1 MEIKKVVVI
10 GSGTMGSGI
19 AAHLCNANIPVTL
32 LDLKTDISEKARD
45 NIQRSKP
52 PLLLDK
58 SKINNIKVGNIFE
71 NFSEVKEAD
80 WVVEAVV
87 ERIDVKH
94 DIYEKIF
101 KERKKGA
108 IVSSNTSSIPIKVLS
123 QNLTEG
129 EKKDFCITHFFNPVR
144 YMALLEIV
152 KNENNDL
159 EKINAL
165 KKFCEI
171 ELGKGAIVC
180 NDTPGFLGN
189 RVGVYAMQIAMTE
202 AFKMKLSI
210 EEADAIFGRPM
221 GIPKTGIFGL
231 YDLIGIDLMADV
243 LKSFIKELP
252 KTDNFHEVAKEIPLV
267 KKLIETGYT
276 GRKGK
281 GGFYRIN
288 KTDGKKVMEALN
300 LETGEYH
307 ASKKINIKS
316 GKVDLVALINR
327 DDKYG
332 KYAWSVISKII
343 KYASSLIPGITKEFN
358 DIDEAMRLGF
368 NWSKGP
374 FEMLEEIGVDNF
386 FNKVDEYGNI
396 DFLENLAKSKNEKFY
411 GERQKYTDIE
421 TLGKVKKKATSIDG
435 NDSAKIY
442 RFKDYNI
449 VEFTTKANALDYD
462 SMDALNKATDK
473 PLIIINESM
482 QFSAGVNLSYTMNY
496 ADKRDFKSIE
506 KFIKYFQETCKQL
519 KYSDHPVI
527 SAPSGLTLGGGF
539 EVMVQSNFVASH
551 TNIVVG
557 LVETIVGLVPAGG
570 GCKEMLA
577 RWLETEEAKKDPH
590 YAPLRVFDII
600 GNAKT
605 ATSPVEAEPLKYL
618 RAKDKKIMNRN
629 SLLEVSKKII
639 EENRDFKTPSEN
651 SFNLPGKAVKDE
663 MIKTLEKLYDD
674 KIILD
679 HGMEVGKELAN
690 VLSGGDT
697 TIDKT
702 LSEDDMFKL
711 ELDSFM
717 RLIETKKTQE
727 RIKHTLATGK
737 PLVNYYFLLFFIFYF
752 FITKFFNYLLFFSYL
767 LQIKFSFPFFYSF
780 IFFYNSFFFCNS
792 SFNYFLFF

>member
-1 MEIKKVVVI
+1 MNIKKVVVI

-32 LDLKTDISEKARD
+32 LDLKTEISEKARD
-45 NIQRSKP
+45 RIHKSKP
-52 PLLLDK
+52 PLLIDK
-58 SKINNIKVGNIFE
+58 SKINNIKVGNISD
-71 NFSEVKEAD
+71 NFDAVKDAD

-87 ERIDVKH
+87 ERIDIKH
-94 DIYEKIF
+94 QIYEKIF
-101 KERKKGA
+101 KVRKDGA
-108 IVSSNTSSIPIKVLS
+108 IVSSNTSSIPIKILS
-123 QNLTEG
+123 EHLTNI

-144 YMALLEIV
+144 YMGLLEIV

-159 EKINAL
+159 NKINQL
-165 KKFCEI
+165 KKFCEV
-171 ELGKGAIVC
+171 ELGKGAIIC

-189 RVGVYAMQIAMTE
+189 RVGVYAMQVAMTE

-221 GIPKTGIFGL
+221 GIPKTGVFGL

-252 KTDNFHEVAKEIPLV
+252 KSDEFHEVAKEIPLV

-281 GGFYRIN
+281 GGFYRMN
-288 KTDGKKVMEALN
+288 KTGSIKVMEAIN
-300 LETGEYH
+300 LETGDYSI
-307 ASKKINIKS
+307 SKKIDIKTDQ
-316 GKVDLVALINR
+316 VDLKRLINR
-327 DDKYG
+327 KDKYG
-332 KYAWSVISKII
+332 DYAWSVLSKII
-343 KYASSLIPGITKEFN
+343 KYASSLVPKITKEFN

-374 FEMLEEIGVDNF
+374 FEMLEEIGVKNF
-386 FNKVDEYGNI
+386 FDKIDDFKGNN
-396 DFLENLAKSKNEKFY
+396 FLEELSKNKNENFY
-411 GERQKYTDIE
+411 GERQKYTNIE
-421 TLGKVKKKATSIDG
+421 TLGKVKKTASSVDG
-435 NDSAKIY
+435 NNSAKIY
-442 RFKDYNI
+442 RFNDYNI

-462 SMDALNKATDK
+462 SMDALKKATDK

-482 QFSAGVNLSYTMNY
+482 QFSAGVNLTYTMEF

-506 KFIKYFQETCKQL
+506 KFIKYFQETCKHL
-519 KYSDHPVI
+519 KYSKYPVI

-557 LVETIVGLVPAGG
+557 LVETIVGLIPAGG

-577 RWLETEEAKKDPH
+577 RWLDTDEAKKDPNF
-590 YAPLRVFDII
+590 APLKVFDII
-600 GNAKT
+600 GYGKT
-605 ATSPVEAEPLKYL
+605 ATSPVEAEPMKYL
-618 RAKDKKIMNRN
+618 MPEDKKIMNRN
-629 SLLEVSKKII
+629 SLFEVSKKII
-639 EENRDFKTPSEN
+639 MENTDFKAPEELK
-651 SFNLPGKAVKDE
+651 FNLPGKSV
-663 MIKTLEKLYDD
+663 LEDMNKILDNLYNE

-679 HGMEVGKELAN
+679 HGVIVAKELAN

-702 LSEDDMFKL
+702 LSENDLFKL
-711 ELDSFM
+711 ELDAFM
-717 RLIETKKTQE
+717 KLIETKETQD

-737 PLVNYYFLLFFIFYF
+737 PLVN
-752 FITKFFNYLLFFSYL
+752 
-767 LQIKFSFPFFYSF
+767 
-780 IFFYNSFFFCNS
+780 
-792 SFNYFLFF
+792 

>member
-32 LDLKTDISEKARD
+32 LDLKTEISEQARD
-45 NIQRSKP
+45 RIHKSKP
-52 PLLLDK
+52 PLLLNK
-58 SKINNIKVGNIFE
+58 SKINNIKVGNILD
-71 NFSEVKEAD
+71 NFDEVKEAD

-87 ERIDVKH
+87 ERIDIKH
-94 DIYEKIF
+94 DIYQKIF

-123 QNLTEG
+123 QHLSEE

-144 YMALLEIV
+144 YMGLLEIV
-152 KNENNDL
+152 KNENNNL

-165 KKFCEI
+165 KNFCET
-171 ELGKGAIVC
+171 ELGKGVIVC

-252 KTDNFHEVAKEIPLV
+252 ETDKFHQVAREIPLV

-281 GGFYRIN
+281 GGFYRVN

-300 LETGEYH
+300 LETAKYSP
-307 ASKKINIKS
+307 SKKINIKS
-316 GKVDLVALINR
+316 EKVDLKSLINR

-343 KYASSLIPGITKEFN
+343 KYASSLVPDITKEFN

-368 NWSKGP
+368 NWAKGP
-374 FEMLEEIGVDNF
+374 FEMLEEIGVANF
-386 FNKVDEYGNI
+386 FNKIDEYQDNN
-396 DFLENLAKSKNEKFY
+396 FLENLAKTKDENFY

-421 TLGKVKKKATSIDG
+421 TLGKVKKTATSIDG
-435 NDSAKIY
+435 NNSAQIY
-442 RFKDYNI
+442 RFKDYNV

-462 SMDALNKATDK
+462 SMDALKKATDK

-482 QFSAGVNLSYTMNY
+482 QFSAGVNLSYTMDFAN
-496 ADKRDFKSIE
+496 KNDFKSIE
-506 KFIKYFQETCKQL
+506 KFIRYFQETCKHL

-539 EVMVQSNFVASH
+539 EVMVHSNFVASH

-557 LVETIVGLVPAGG
+557 LVETIVGLIPAGG

-577 RWLETEEAKKDPH
+577 RWLDTDEARKDPN
-590 YAPLRVFDII
+590 YASLKVFDII
-600 GNAKT
+600 GYGKT

-618 RAKDKKIMNRN
+618 KPEDKRIMNRN

-639 EENRDFKTPSEN
+639 EDNRDFKAPSETK
-651 SFNLPGKAVKDE
+651 FNLPGNTAKEE
-663 MIKTLEKLYDD
+663 MIKILEKLYND

-679 HGMEVGKELAN
+679 HGMIVGIELAN

-697 TIDKT
+697 SIDKT
-702 LSEDDMFKL
+702 LSEEDLFKL
-711 ELDSFM
+711 ELGAFM
-717 RLIETKKTQE
+717 KLIKTKETQD
-727 RIKHTLATGK
+727 RIKHTLLTGK
-737 PLVNYYFLLFFIFYF
+737 PLIN
-752 FITKFFNYLLFFSYL
+752 
-767 LQIKFSFPFFYSF
+767 
-780 IFFYNSFFFCNS
+780 
-792 SFNYFLFF
+792 

>member
-1 MEIKKVVVI
+1 MDIKKVVVI

-32 LDLKTDISEKARD
+32 LDLKTEISEKARD
-45 NIQRSKP
+45 RIHKSKP
-52 PLLLDK
+52 PLLIDK
-58 SKINNIKVGNIFE
+58 SKINNIKVGNISD
-71 NFSEVKEAD
+71 NFDAVKDAD

-87 ERIDVKH
+87 ERIDIKH
-94 DIYEKIF
+94 QIYEKIF
-101 KERKKGA
+101 KVRKDGA
-108 IVSSNTSSIPIKVLS
+108 IVSSNTSSIPIKILS
-123 QNLTEG
+123 ENLTNI

-144 YMALLEIV
+144 YMGLLEIV

-159 EKINAL
+159 NKINQL
-165 KKFCEI
+165 KKFCEV
-171 ELGKGAIVC
+171 ELGKGAIIC

-189 RVGVYAMQIAMTE
+189 RVGVYAMQVAMTE

-221 GIPKTGIFGL
+221 GIPKTGVFGL

-252 KTDNFHEVAKEIPLV
+252 KSDEFHEVAKEIPLV

-281 GGFYRIN
+281 GGFYRMN
-288 KTDGKKVMEALN
+288 KTGSIKVMEAIN
-300 LETGEYH
+300 LETGDYSI
-307 ASKKINIKS
+307 SKKIDIKTDQ
-316 GKVDLVALINR
+316 VDLKRLINR
-327 DDKYG
+327 KDKYG
-332 KYAWSVISKII
+332 DYAWSVISKII
-343 KYASSLIPGITKEFN
+343 KYASSLVPKITKEFN

-374 FEMLEEIGVDNF
+374 FEMLDEIGVKNF
-386 FNKVDEYGNI
+386 FDKIDDFKGNN
-396 DFLENLAKSKNEKFY
+396 FLEELSKNKNENFY
-411 GERQKYTDIE
+411 GERQKYTNIE
-421 TLGKVKKKATSIDG
+421 TLGKVKKTASSVDG
-435 NDSAKIY
+435 NNSAKIY
-442 RFKDYNI
+442 RFNDYNI

-462 SMDALNKATDK
+462 SMDALKKATDK

-482 QFSAGVNLSYTMNY
+482 QFSAGVNLTYTMEF

-506 KFIKYFQETCKQL
+506 KFIKYFQETCKHL
-519 KYSDHPVI
+519 KYSKYPVI

-557 LVETIVGLVPAGG
+557 LVETIVGLIPAGG

-577 RWLETEEAKKDPH
+577 RWLDTDEAKKDPNF
-590 YAPLRVFDII
+590 APLKVFDII
-600 GNAKT
+600 GYGKT
-605 ATSPVEAEPLKYL
+605 ATSPVEAEPMKYL
-618 RAKDKKIMNRN
+618 MPEDKKIMNRN
-629 SLLEVSKKII
+629 SLFEVSKKII
-639 EENRDFKTPSEN
+639 MENTDFKAPEELK
-651 SFNLPGKAVKDE
+651 FNLPGKSV
-663 MIKTLEKLYDD
+663 LEDMNKILDNLYNE

-679 HGMEVGKELAN
+679 HGVIVAKELAN

-702 LSEDDMFKL
+702 LSEDDLFKL
-711 ELDSFM
+711 ELDAFM
-717 RLIETKKTQE
+717 KLIETKETQD

-737 PLVNYYFLLFFIFYF
+737 PLVN
-752 FITKFFNYLLFFSYL
+752 
-767 LQIKFSFPFFYSF
+767 
-780 IFFYNSFFFCNS
+780 
-792 SFNYFLFF
+792 

>member
-1 MEIKKVVVI
+1 VEIKKVVII

-19 AAHLCNANIPVTL
+19 AAHLCNANVPVTL
-32 LDLKTDISEKARD
+32 LDLTTEICTNARD
-45 NIQRSKP
+45 RIFKSRP
-52 PLLLDK
+52 PLLIDK
-58 SKINNIKVGNIFE
+58 SKINNINVGNISDDFDT
-71 NFSEVKEAD
+71 VKEAD

-87 ERIDVKH
+87 ERIDIKH
-94 DIYEKIF
+94 QIYDKIF
-101 KERKKGA
+101 KSRKDGA

-123 QNLTEG
+123 QNLTNEQ
-129 EKKDFCITHFFNPVR
+129 KKDFCITHFFNPVR
-144 YMALLEIV
+144 YMGLLEIV

-165 KKFCEI
+165 QKFCEI

-202 AFKMKLSI
+202 AFKMKLTV

-221 GIPKTGIFGL
+221 GIPKTGVFGL

-252 KTDNFHEVAKEIPLV
+252 KTDKFHEVAQEIPLI

-281 GGFYRIN
+281 GGFFRIN
-288 KTDGKKVMEALN
+288 KEGGVKILEALN
-300 LETGEYH
+300 LETGDYSP
-307 ASKKINIKS
+307 SKKIDVKS
-316 GKVDLVALINR
+316 DKVDLKKLINR

-343 KYASSLIPGITKEFN
+343 KYASSLVPEITDEFN

-374 FEMLEEIGVDNF
+374 FEMLEEIGIENF
-386 FNKVDEYGNI
+386 FNKIDEYEGNK
-396 DFLENLAKSKNEKFY
+396 FLESLAKSKNENFY
-411 GERQKYTDIE
+411 GERQKYTKIE
-421 TLGKVKKKATSIDG
+421 TLGKVKRKAQSFDG
-435 NDSAKIY
+435 NSSAQVYK
-442 RFKDYNI
+442 FPDYNI

-462 SMDALNKATDK
+462 SMDALKKATDK

-482 QFSAGVNLSYTMNY
+482 QFSAGVNLSYTMDFAN
-496 ADKRDFKSIE
+496 KGDFKSIE
-506 KFIKYFQETCKQL
+506 KFIKYFQETCKEL
-519 KYSDHPVI
+519 KYSKYPVI

-539 EVMVQSNFVASH
+539 EVLVQSNFVASH
-551 TNIVVG
+551 TNIVIG
-557 LVETIVGLVPAGG
+557 LVETIVGLIPAGG

-577 RWLETEEAKKDPH
+577 RWQNTEESKKDPH
-590 YAPLRVFDII
+590 FAPLKVFDII
-600 GNAKT
+600 GYGKT

-618 RAKDKKIMNRN
+618 KPEDKKIMNRN
-629 SLLEVSKKII
+629 SLLEASKQILD
-639 EENRDFKTPSEN
+639 ENQNFKSPSELV
-651 SFNLPGKAVKDE
+651 FNLPGESVRGE
-663 MIKTLEKLYDD
+663 MQKVLDKLYNE

-679 HGMEVGKELAN
+679 HGMEVAKELAY

-697 TIDKT
+697 SIDKQ
-702 LSEDDMFKL
+702 LSEDDLFKL
-711 ELDSFM
+711 ELDAFM
-717 RLIETKKTQE
+717 KLIETPKTQE

-737 PLVNYYFLLFFIFYF
+737 PLVN
-752 FITKFFNYLLFFSYL
+752 
-767 LQIKFSFPFFYSF
+767 
-780 IFFYNSFFFCNS
+780 
-792 SFNYFLFF
+792 

>member
-1 MEIKKVVVI
+1 MNIKKVVVI

-32 LDLKTDISEKARD
+32 LDLKTEISEKARD
-45 NIQRSKP
+45 RIHKSKP
-52 PLLLDK
+52 PLLIDK
-58 SKINNIKVGNIFE
+58 SKINNIKVGNISD
-71 NFSEVKEAD
+71 NFDAVKDAD

-87 ERIDVKH
+87 ERIDIKH
-94 DIYEKIF
+94 QIYEKIF
-101 KERKKGA
+101 KVRKDGA
-108 IVSSNTSSIPIKVLS
+108 IVSSNTSSIPIKILS
-123 QNLTEG
+123 EHLTNI

-144 YMALLEIV
+144 YMGLLEIV

-159 EKINAL
+159 NKINQL
-165 KKFCEI
+165 KKFCEV
-171 ELGKGAIVC
+171 ELGKGAIIC

-189 RVGVYAMQIAMTE
+189 RVGVYAMQVAMTE

-221 GIPKTGIFGL
+221 GIPKTGVFGL

-252 KTDNFHEVAKEIPLV
+252 KSDEFHEVAKEIPLV

-281 GGFYRIN
+281 GGFYRMN
-288 KTDGKKVMEALN
+288 KTGSIKVMEAIN
-300 LETGEYH
+300 LETGDYSI
-307 ASKKINIKS
+307 SKKIDIKTDQ
-316 GKVDLVALINR
+316 VDLKRLINR
-327 DDKYG
+327 KDKYG
-332 KYAWSVISKII
+332 DYAWSVISKII
-343 KYASSLIPGITKEFN
+343 KYASSLVPGITKEFN

-374 FEMLEEIGVDNF
+374 FEMLEEIGVKNF
-386 FNKVDEYGNI
+386 FDKIDDFKGNN
-396 DFLENLAKSKNEKFY
+396 FLEELSKNKNEDFY
-411 GERQKYTDIE
+411 GERQKYTNIE
-421 TLGKVKKKATSIDG
+421 TLGKVKKTASSVDG
-435 NDSAKIY
+435 NNSAKIY
-442 RFKDYNI
+442 RFNDYNI

-462 SMDALNKATDK
+462 SMDALKKATDK

-482 QFSAGVNLSYTMNY
+482 QFSAGVNLTYTMEF

-506 KFIKYFQETCKQL
+506 KFIKYFQETCKHL
-519 KYSDHPVI
+519 KYSKYPVI

-557 LVETIVGLVPAGG
+557 LVETIVGLIPAGG

-577 RWLETEEAKKDPH
+577 RWLNTNEAKVDPN
-590 YAPLRVFDII
+590 YASLKVFDII
-600 GNAKT
+600 GYGRT
-605 ATSPVEAEPLKYL
+605 ATSPVEAEPMKYL
-618 RAKDKKIMNRN
+618 RPEDKKIMNRN
-629 SLLEVSKKII
+629 SLFEVSKKII
-639 EENRDFKTPSEN
+639 MENTDFKAPEELK
-651 SFNLPGKAVKDE
+651 FNLPGKSVLKD
-663 MIKTLEKLYDD
+663 MNKILDNLYNE

-679 HGMEVGKELAN
+679 HGVIVAKELAN

-702 LSEDDMFKL
+702 LSEDDLFKL
-711 ELDSFM
+711 ELDAFM
-717 RLIETKKTQE
+717 KLIETKETQD

-737 PLVNYYFLLFFIFYF
+737 PLVN
-752 FITKFFNYLLFFSYL
+752 
-767 LQIKFSFPFFYSF
+767 
-780 IFFYNSFFFCNS
+780 
-792 SFNYFLFF
+792 